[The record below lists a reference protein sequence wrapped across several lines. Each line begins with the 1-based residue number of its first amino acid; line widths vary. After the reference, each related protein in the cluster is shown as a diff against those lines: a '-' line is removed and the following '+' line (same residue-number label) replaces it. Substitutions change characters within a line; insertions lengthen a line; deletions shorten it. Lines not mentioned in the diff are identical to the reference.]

1 MYQKRSSAG
10 AKIYDKY
17 VNNEKYVVTHLKAH
31 DHIADFDRSII
42 PSGYDVI
49 EINDDGYVLDWL
61 RIIEKAEMIIM
72 TNSVMANIVD
82 QLMLGKKKYFLQNY
96 NIFFTP
102 IFNSN
107 WEWIENKNMNPKD
120 ILMKLE

>member
-1 MYQKRSSAG
+1 MRW
-10 AKIYDKY
+10 
-17 VNNEKYVVTHLKAH
+17 
-31 DHIADFDRSII
+31 HIDFDRSII

-61 RIIEKAEMIIM
+61 KIIEKAEMIIM

-102 IFNSN
+102 VFNSN
-107 WEWIENKNMNPKD
+107 WEWIENKK
-120 ILMKLE
+120 

>member
-1 MYQKRSSAG
+1 
-10 AKIYDKY
+10 
-17 VNNEKYVVTHLKAH
+17 
-31 DHIADFDRSII
+31 
-42 PSGYDVI
+42 
-49 EINDDGYVLDWL
+49 
-61 RIIEKAEMIIM
+61 MIIM

-82 QLMLGKKKYFLQNY
+82 QLMLGKKKYVLQNY

-102 IFNSN
+102 IFHSN